1 MAKRPPFTIIRDGK
15 LLDAAKR
22 QAIAADILI
31 KGDTI
36 AAIGKPGMAAP
47 ASVAKASLHIHRCG
61 ASHHHN

>member
-1 MAKRPPFTIIRDGK
+1 MAKRPPFTIIRGGK
-15 LLDAAKR
+15 LLDAVKR
-22 QAIAADILI
+22 KAVPTDLLI